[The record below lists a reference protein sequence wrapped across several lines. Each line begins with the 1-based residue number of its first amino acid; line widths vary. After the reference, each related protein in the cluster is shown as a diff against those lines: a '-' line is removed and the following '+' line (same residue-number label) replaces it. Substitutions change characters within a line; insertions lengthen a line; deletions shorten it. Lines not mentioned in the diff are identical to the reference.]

1 MPTLPIPQLGNTL
14 NTELPAQ
21 FLGLAQYAAGLNVDM
36 DHAALKKRPGL
47 AAFFSG
53 VAGIPMLF
61 QDFVDINNKR
71 WLMVVTSTKVYSFDE
86 VSLALVDRTPPGYAA
101 LFSTPAQ
108 ATTFQFKWYLVN
120 GSGFWSWDGATAT
133 LSALPAG
140 SPQTAKALIAFGN
153 HLILGNVVTSGGI
166 VDVFKAAWSDFLNGT
181 IWTTGDALSADI
193 VDGNDAI
200 MAFGFISRLAAMFKE
215 DSVYTLTPIVS
226 PLFYQFDRR
235 VDYAGCIAT
244 ATVANIPGLG
254 LAHLWRD
261 DLYIFSGI
269 ESRPISYYAQNRAS
283 LRRDMYSVL
292 NSSFVN
298 TSFAV
303 RDMARQKYLLFIPT
317 QAWSITAPAYAV
329 YVFDWIYRTLTKYDY
344 SDIAGQI
351 TSGGG
356 GEHTFKV
363 SRTFAQ
369 SPYAFSASPYRFNDL
384 SASQASS
391 TPLFGGATSGKVY
404 RQPPVA
410 QYTDDGVGYLS
421 SAQTGFLD
429 PSKELDEMR
438 CVSADVVFKPGAAT
452 VNISLVTSPDGDTL
466 NTFGPQAISLAAGA
480 RKKTA
485 YFDRTDIFFALK
497 LDDAS
502 GTVGWEARSAQLEF
516 AEEAAKR

>member
-1 MPTLPIPQLGNTL
+1 
-14 NTELPAQ
+14 
-21 FLGLAQYAAGLNVDM
+21 
-36 DHAALKKRPGL
+36 
-47 AAFFSG
+47 
-53 VAGIPMLF
+53 
-61 QDFVDINNKR
+61 
-71 WLMVVTSTKVYSFDE
+71 
-86 VSLALVDRTPPGYAA
+86 
-101 LFSTPAQ
+101 
-108 ATTFQFKWYLVN
+108 
-120 GSGFWSWDGATAT
+120 
-133 LSALPAG
+133 
-140 SPQTAKALIAFGN
+140 
-153 HLILGNVVTSGGI
+153 
-166 VDVFKAAWSDFLNGT
+166 
-181 IWTTGDALSADI
+181 
-193 VDGNDAI
+193 
-200 MAFGFISRLAAMFKE
+200 
-215 DSVYTLTPIVS
+215 
-226 PLFYQFDRR
+226 
-235 VDYAGCIAT
+235 
-244 ATVANIPGLG
+244 
-254 LAHLWRD
+254 
-261 DLYIFSGI
+261 
-269 ESRPISYYAQNRAS
+269 
-283 LRRDMYSVL
+283 
-292 NSSFVN
+292 
-298 TSFAV
+298 
-303 RDMARQKYLLFIPT
+303 
-317 QAWSITAPAYAV
+317 
-329 YVFDWIYRTLTKYDY
+329 
-344 SDIAGQI
+344 
-351 TSGGG
+351 
-356 GEHTFKV
+356 V